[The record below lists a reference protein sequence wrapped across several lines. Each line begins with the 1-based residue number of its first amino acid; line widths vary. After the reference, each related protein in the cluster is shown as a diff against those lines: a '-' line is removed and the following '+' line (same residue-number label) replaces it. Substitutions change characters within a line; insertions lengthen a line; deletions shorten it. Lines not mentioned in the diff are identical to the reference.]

1 MRTRLIL
8 LRAAM
13 AILLCAM
20 AGQVHA
26 QRFPTK
32 SIRLIVPYDAGGPTD
47 VIARGAA
54 QRIAEGLGGAVLVEN
69 RPGAGTILGAE
80 LVAKSAPDG
89 YTLFLTTGTAV
100 SINQH
105 MFKKLPY
112 NPEKDFVPI
121 GMLGASPY
129 GLFAHPSV
137 PGNSLKEMLVYAKA
151 NPGKLNV
158 GLGGAGTPPHFAMQM
173 LEMASGA
180 SFTGVMY
187 KGTAPALG
195 DLLDAR
201 IQMILTSPV
210 SMLPHVR
217 AGKLKAYAITSA
229 TRFQQMPDVPAVSE
243 LYPGFEA
250 QSWNAIVAP
259 AGTPREII
267 DRINAEIQ
275 KFTNDPVTREKM
287 LGMGMVLE
295 GGTPE
300 QLAAYIKLET
310 ARWGALIKKLG
321 LTLQ

>member
-1 MRTRLIL
+1 MGLMSG
-8 LRAAM
+8 M
-13 AILLCAM
+13 A
-20 AGQVHA
+20 VA
-26 QRFPTK
+26 QRYPAR

-54 QRIAEGLGGAVLVEN
+54 QRIAEGLGGAVVVEN

-137 PGNSLKEMLVYAKA
+137 PGNSLKEMLVHAKA

-158 GLGGAGTPPHFAMQM
+158 GLGGAGTPPHFALQM

-180 SFTGVMY
+180 TFTGVMY

-210 SMLPHVR
+210 SMLPHVKS
-217 AGKLKAYAITSA
+217 GKLKALAITSA
-229 TRFQQMPDVPAVSE
+229 ARFQQMPDVPAVSE
-243 LYPGFEA
+243 IYPGFEA

-287 LGMGMVLE
+287 LIMGMVLE

-300 QLAAYIKLET
+300 QLAAYIKVET